1 MSKNAK
7 NIDALKNKKFFFG
20 TFDSSEDFQR
30 IGIKSVPKET
40 MKAYDKEVSSNGVS
54 VDNPRFY
61 KAKTIDELRGDIDT
75 FIDMPL
81 VKNTIDSFDGV
92 LEKIDMG
99 GAFEKARLIAT
110 RNKQGIFDF
119 GLASK
124 GLYRP
129 SEYYSQD
136 LADRFPNEFESFNEP
151 SGLVPPD
158 FVKNKKVDGKVYFW
172 YSRGNEDFICQQ
184 RQYGVTRALDEN
196 PDLETE
202 MFGDMLIL
210 KKPNKNLRFASTYD
224 KCYLMHKK
232 QGGKA
237 KSVDLYVVQ
246 GGLGGTSERAM
257 ILKTMPVLLASKI
270 LEEAGIKTRIY
281 ATRAYTSGENYFFF
295 TYPVKNYGQELD
307 WNELALNVGD
317 PRIFRYKT
325 WLSIAGILA
334 KDYPIDENG
343 NKIDWNRYNGGWGF
357 GETLYGGRTMD
368 EVFERYKTFIGE
380 KTILGDSNKKLVDRT
395 LMIIGGV
402 EDADELEY
410 ANEKDANKMI
420 LEEFYRIMDTVDFQF
435 NQTEK
440 VADRIINRE
449 LENKK
454 VMTDIKTYMNDIL
467 KRAYSLP
474 KSGQYAASKSD
485 QEKVFGVL
493 DDKLDKLFNYYQK

>member
-1 MSKNAK
+1 MSKNAN
-7 NIDALKNKKFFFG
+7 NIDSLKSRDFYFG
-20 TFDSSEDFQR
+20 TFDSSDDFQR

-40 MKAYDKEVSSNGVS
+40 RDAFDKDISRDGVN
-54 VDNPRFY
+54 VKDPNFY

-99 GAFEKARLIAT
+99 GAFEKARLVAT

-172 YSRGNEDFICQQ
+172 YSRSNEDFICQQ

-196 PDLETE
+196 PELESE

-246 GGLGGTSERAM
+246 GGLGSTSEKAM
-257 ILKTMPVLLASKI
+257 ILKTMPVLLASQI

-281 ATRAYTSGENYFFF
+281 ATRAYSSGSKYFFF
-295 TYPVKNYGQELD
+295 TYPVEL
-307 WNELALNVGD
+307 W
-317 PRIFRYKT
+317 
-325 WLSIAGILA
+325 SGI
-334 KDYPIDENG
+334 G
-343 NKIDWNRYNGGWGF
+343 
-357 GETLYGGRTMD
+357 
-368 EVFERYKTFIGE
+368 
-380 KTILGDSNKKLVDRT
+380 
-395 LMIIGGV
+395 
-402 EDADELEY
+402 LE
-410 ANEKDANKMI
+410 
-420 LEEFYRIMDTVDFQF
+420 
-435 NQTEK
+435 
-440 VADRIINRE
+440 
-449 LENKK
+449 
-454 VMTDIKTYMNDIL
+454 
-467 KRAYSLP
+467 
-474 KSGQYAASKSD
+474 
-485 QEKVFGVL
+485 
-493 DDKLDKLFNYYQK
+493 

>member
-1 MSKNAK
+1 MSKNAN
-7 NIDALKNKKFFFG
+7 NIDSLKSRDFYFG
-20 TFDSSEDFQR
+20 TFDSSDDFQR

-40 MKAYDKEVSSNGVS
+40 RDAFDKDISRDGVN
-54 VDNPRFY
+54 VKDPNFY

-99 GAFEKARLIAT
+99 GAFEKARLVAT

-172 YSRGNEDFICQQ
+172 YSRSNEDFICQQ

-196 PDLETE
+196 PELESE

-246 GGLGGTSERAM
+246 GGLGGTSEKAM
-257 ILKTMPVLLASKI
+257 ILKTMPVLLASQI

-281 ATRAYTSGENYFFF
+281 ATRAYSSGSKYFFF

-334 KDYPIDENG
+334 KDYPEESWNEN
-343 NKIDWNRYNGGWGF
+343 NGGF
-357 GETLYGGRTMD
+357 GYGSTLYGGRTMD

-380 KTILGDSNKKLVDRT
+380 KTVLGDSNKKLVDRT
-395 LMIIGGV
+395 LMLIGGV
-402 EDADELEY
+402 EDADALEY
-410 ANEKDANKMI
+410 ANEADANKMI

-440 VADRIINRE
+440 VADRITARE
-449 LENKK
+449 LENNKT
-454 VMTDIKTYMNDIL
+454 MGTIKTYMNDIL

-474 KSGQYAASKSD
+474 KSGQYASSKSD